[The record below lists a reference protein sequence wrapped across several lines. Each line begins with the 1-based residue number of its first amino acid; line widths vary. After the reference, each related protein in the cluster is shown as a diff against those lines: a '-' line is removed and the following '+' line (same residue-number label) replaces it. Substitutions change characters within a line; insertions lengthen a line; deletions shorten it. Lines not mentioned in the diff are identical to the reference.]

1 MNAEVALD
9 AYLATREGADD
20 LDDLAPSEALISKRQ
35 RLLADAE
42 EAKGSDPWPVGR
54 QVDFARGNSSMSH
67 TPWRC
72 RLAIYLTEVLSE
84 HDKAE
89 GWFQQAMRIIA
100 DAKASGRDKELV
112 VSRASFIMA
121 KFVHRAWAVCSVDIP

>member
-54 QVDFARGNSSMSH
+54 QVDWARGNSSNVSH
-67 TPWRC
+67 AVA
-72 RLAIYLTEVLSE
+72 L
-84 HDKAE
+84 
-89 GWFQQAMRIIA
+89 QACNLPHRSPVRA
-100 DAKASGRDKELV
+100 RQSGRLV
-112 VSRASFIMA
+112 SAGHA
-121 KFVHRAWAVCSVDIP
+121 NHR

>member
-1 MNAEVALD
+1 
-9 AYLATREGADD
+9 
-20 LDDLAPSEALISKRQ
+20 
-35 RLLADAE
+35 
-42 EAKGSDPWPVGR
+42 
-54 QVDFARGNSSMSH
+54 MSH